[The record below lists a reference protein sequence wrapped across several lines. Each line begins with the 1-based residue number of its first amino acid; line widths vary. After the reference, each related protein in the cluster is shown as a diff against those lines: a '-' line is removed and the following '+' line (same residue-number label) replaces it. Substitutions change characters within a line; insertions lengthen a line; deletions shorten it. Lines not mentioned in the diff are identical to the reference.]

1 MENNTLNIQNMSLFS
16 LSDIEIA
23 KYLDNNID
31 KQYLSKIDDDRL
43 SNIIPYCKNIEIVL
57 DGLGSRIRNVLNKI
71 DIYFIRKIIIKN
83 KKYYTYL
90 DEANK
95 NLLYSSSK
103 YGNEYI
109 GYYISNKNVFYS
121 DELSFDVLSRI
132 NNSSNIIYVKNRKE
146 EYLGI
151 CYIKNLIKKNDS
163 LENHIKHNYPKLSA
177 DLHTS
182 DFIRYNHK
190 YYMPSYPIIEDNKL
204 IGVLSNNALNDLL
217 EFELVDDYFKL
228 AGITQN
234 KLTTDNEQL
243 GRKLPWLFVSLFT
256 NFGLA
261 MMFST
266 FIDKIRQV
274 PILGIYLALV
284 LMLSYV
290 VGFTSL
296 GSSLCFLRK
305 NNDHILSSFKAF
317 YYELKKSL
325 VIALLLSIIS
335 FVLIYFFLSFTRID
349 YFDTTY
355 YNSDSLKFALD
366 ITLMIFSSVIVS
378 SIISFSIPIL
388 INRVDC
394 DYSIGSYILISG
406 ILNIVITSIFFLI
419 CYAFI

>member
-16 LSDIEIA
+16 LSNIEIA
-23 KYLDNNID
+23 KYLDSNLD
-31 KQYLSKIDDDRL
+31 KNYLSKIDDDRL
-43 SNIIPYCKNIEIVL
+43 SNIIPYCKNTEIIL
-57 DGLGSRIRNVLNKI
+57 DSLGSRIRNVINKI
-71 DIYFIRKIIIKN
+71 DIYFIRKIVIKN

-90 DEANK
+90 DENNK

-121 DELSFDVLSRI
+121 DELSFDVVSRV
-132 NNSSNIIYVKNRKE
+132 NNSSNIIYVKNRNE
-146 EYLGI
+146 EYLGM
-151 CYIKNLIKKNDS
+151 CYIKSLLKKNDKI
-163 LENHIKHNYPKLSA
+163 ENHIKHNYPKLSA

-266 FIDKIRQV
+266 FIDKIKEV
-274 PILGIYLALV
+274 PILGLYLALV
-284 LMLSYV
+284 LMISNA

-305 NNDHILSSFKAF
+305 NNDHIFSSLKAF
-317 YYELKKSL
+317 YNELKKSFI
-325 VIALLLSIIS
+325 IALLLAIIT

-349 YFDTTY
+349 YFDTVY

-366 ITLMIFSSVIVS
+366 ITLLIFISVIVS
-378 SIISFSIPIL
+378 SIISFLVPIL
-388 INRVDC
+388 INRVDY

-406 ILNIVITSIFFLI
+406 LLNIVITSLFFLL
-419 CYAFI
+419 CYAII